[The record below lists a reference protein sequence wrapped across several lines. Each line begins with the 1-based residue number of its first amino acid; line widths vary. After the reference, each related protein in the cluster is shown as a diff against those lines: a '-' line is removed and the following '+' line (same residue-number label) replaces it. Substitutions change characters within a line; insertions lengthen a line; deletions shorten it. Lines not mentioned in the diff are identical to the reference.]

1 MRVLLISANT
11 ETINMPVL
19 PLGMACVAKAVED
32 AGHEVHQT
40 NLMTKS
46 NATHALIRILETFK
60 PEIIGVSVRNID
72 DQASHAPR
80 FLLDPVKDIVAA
92 CRKHSKA
99 SIVLGG
105 AGYSIFPRHALEYLG
120 ADMGIQG
127 EGERSFPLLLET
139 LNSHGKLSVVPG
151 LFHREL
157 NIQNRQQVMRD
168 IDTFILPGPERQN
181 WVVEN
186 AADETIW
193 IPIQTR
199 RGCPLNCS
207 YCSTSTIEGKIIRKR
222 SIDRV
227 MDAMRSY
234 VSAGF
239 DHFFFVDNTFNLP
252 IGYAKHLCEAMLQ
265 SGLKIKWRGILYPW
279 QVDEELVALMI
290 KSGCTEISLGFESGS
305 DRILAK
311 MNKRFC
317 VKDVRN
323 VSELLISHDIRC
335 MGFLLFGGPGESRE
349 TVLESL
355 EFVDSLH
362 LGVVKVTVGLR
373 IYPHTTLAEYARQT
387 GVIAADDNL
396 LLPRFFIQE
405 GMESWIRD
413 TMGAFIPDRPN
424 WIY

>member
-1 MRVLLISANT
+1 LM
-11 ETINMPVL
+11 NMPVL

-32 AGHEVHQT
+32 AGHEVRQI
-40 NLMTKS
+40 NLMEKS
-46 NATHALIRILETFK
+46 NAIHELIRALETFN
-60 PEIIGVSVRNID
+60 PEIIGISVRNID

-99 SIVLGG
+99 RIVLGG
-105 AGYSIFPRHALEYLG
+105 AGYSIFPRHALEYLR

-168 IDTFILPGPERQN
+168 IDAFRLPEPERQN

-193 IPIQTR
+193 LPIQAR

-234 VSAGF
+234 ISAGF

-279 QVDEELVALMI
+279 QVDEELVTLMV

-311 MNKRFC
+311 MNKRFR
-317 VKDVRN
+317 VKDVKN
-323 VSELLISHDIRC
+323 VSELLISHDISC

-373 IYPHTTLAEYARQT
+373 IYPYTTLAEYARQT
-387 GVIAADDNL
+387 GVITADDNL

-405 GMESWIRD
+405 GMESWIRN
-413 TMGAFIPDRPN
+413 TMRAFIPDHPN